1 ASIQKHLERQETSHV
16 KDFALHFRFNHSS
29 SPVTREEKVS
39 SSTRV
44 TLKITRD
51 RKPIAPS
58 YTTKVPSGTLL
69 VDILNKAAGA
79 EGAFN
84 KYESIYYGGT
94 YKGVLLGYYIIAMD
108 GIKQDPATKSFW
120 MIIDEKTKDYT
131 PCGISS
137 YVPGDGSTTIFDFSP
152 LKLDK
157 PCPPYRGSGY
167 CKKALPSGQNPQIYT
182 QLKIFEKTGKFILQG
197 LDSYNNQDCYFMAFR
212 LAADTSPRT
221 VEPTYQAITMNS

>member
-1 ASIQKHLERQETSHV
+1 MLIKRCSILQIT
-16 KDFALHFRFNHSS
+16 
-29 SPVTREEKVS
+29 
-39 SSTRV
+39 V

-58 YTTKVPSGTLL
+58 YTTKVPRGTLL

-137 YVPGDGSTTIFDFSP
+137 YVPVDGSTTIFDFSP

-167 CKKALPSGQNPQIYT
+167 CKKALPSGQVCYAPHPNPDPHPKLFTLSKPWESIST
-182 QLKIFEKTGKFILQG
+182 LETAATAKIVEKKRPNTRKDFLWPKKVV
-197 LDSYNNQDCYFMAFR
+197 LE
-212 LAADTSPRT
+212 DTSQEEEMRRPPFPHSILDAR
-221 VEPTYQAITMNS
+221 PIRSQ

>member
-1 ASIQKHLERQETSHV
+1 MYFLFTLIKICSILQIT
-16 KDFALHFRFNHSS
+16 
-29 SPVTREEKVS
+29 
-39 SSTRV
+39 V

-167 CKKALPSGQNPQIYT
+167 CKKALPSGQVCYALHPNPDPHPQIIYFIKT
-182 QLKIFEKTGKFILQG
+182 MEINLDIRNSNNSENCREKK
-197 LDSYNNQDCYFMAFR
+197 A
-212 LAADTSPRT
+212 
-221 VEPTYQAITMNS
+221 